1 MEDQFHS
8 TQTSHFVE
16 QPAETDQSE
25 VQADNR
31 DGSSDPTANPT
42 TRRKSFRRATVTRRS
57 LPALPNQYQSEMS
70 VVTPLESAHYGH
82 CVHCF
87 ALSCIAHLL
96 WPCSFVQ
103 EHKHIFITAGET

>member
-1 MEDQFHS
+1 MDDQFYS
-8 TQTSHFVE
+8 TQTSAGVE

-25 VQADNR
+25 VQADNT
-31 DGSSDPTANPT
+31 DASSNPTVNPT
-42 TRRKSFRRATVTRRS
+42 TRRKSFRRATITRRS

-70 VVTPLESAHYGH
+70 VSTLWPL
-82 CVHCF
+82 CTLFCIIMC
-87 ALSCIAHLL
+87 CIAHLL